1 MPPSLLERSDLT
13 VLLVG
18 GGGREHAFATRL
30 VESPRLDKLLVAPGN
45 AGTAGIA
52 TNVPIDAEDVDAL
65 VAYSVE
71 SAVDFVVVGPEV
83 PLAAGLV
90 DRLDSAGVLAFG
102 PTAAAA
108 RIESSKWFAK
118 ELMRE
123 HGVPTASTRKFTD
136 FQTASDYILAQEP
149 PIVVAADGLAA
160 GKGVAVA
167 ANHDEALAALR
178 ERLGHGGPGVLVQEY
193 MTGQEI
199 SVFAFVDGE
208 RVSAMIAAC
217 DYKPVGDGNV
227 GPNTGGMG
235 SYSPPIASLWNAE
248 IESRVRDE
256 IMEPVVAALATE
268 GSPFRGILYAGLMLT
283 AEGPKVVEFNCRLG
297 DPEAQVVLPRLKSD
311 LLGVLIS
318 VALGD
323 VPEASLEW
331 DDRSHVAVVL
341 ASEGYPG
348 KYTTGYLIEGLDE
361 MPADVTV
368 FHAGTRLE
376 SDAVLTDGGR
386 VLASS
391 ASGKTLEAAR
401 RRAYEGASIIRFSG
415 SFHRG
420 DIALID

>member
-18 GGGREHAFATRL
+18 SGGREHAFATRL
-30 VESPRLDKLLVAPGN
+30 VESPRLDTLLVAPGN

-52 TNVPIDAEDVDAL
+52 TNVSIDADDVDAL

-71 SAVDFVVVGPEV
+71 SGVDFVVVGPEV

-108 RIESSKWFAK
+108 RIESSKRFAK
-118 ELMRE
+118 ELMQE
-123 HGVPTASTRKFTD
+123 HGVPTASMMSFTD
-136 FQTASDYILAQEP
+136 FETASEYVMAQET
-149 PIVVAADGLAA
+149 PIVVKVDGLLA
-160 GKGVAVA
+160 GKGVVVASDHEEAVR
-167 ANHDEALAALR
+167 ALR
-178 ERLGHGGPGVLVQEY
+178 EWLGQGGSGVLVEEF
-193 MTGQEI
+193 MAGQEI

-208 RVSAMIAAC
+208 RVSSMIAAC

-235 SYSPPIASLWNAE
+235 SYSPPVAAVWNPE
-248 IESRVRDE
+248 MESRIRRE
-256 IMEPVVAALATE
+256 IMEPVVAALASK

-283 AEGPKVVEFNCRLG
+283 VDGPKVVEFNSRLG

-311 LLGVLIS
+311 LLGVLIC

-323 VPEASLEW
+323 VSAASLEW
-331 DDRSHVAVVL
+331 DDQSHVAVVL

-348 KYTTGYLIEGLDE
+348 KYATGFPIDGLDE
-361 MPADVTV
+361 MPLGVTV
-368 FHAGTRLE
+368 YHAGTRLE
-376 SDAVLTDGGR
+376 DGAVLTDGGR
-386 VLASS
+386 VLAVS
-391 ASGKTLEAAR
+391 APGGTLQEARLRAYDGAAR
-401 RRAYEGASIIRFSG
+401 IRFSD
-415 SFHRG
+415 SFYRG
-420 DIALID
+420 DIALVR